1 MCQLLKGTVSSLK
14 GGYETTKREG
24 YKGTKR
30 GAIKLLKGKGT
41 KRNKQTKK
49 GTKY

>member
-30 GAIKLLKGKGT
+30 GARKLLKGKGT
-41 KRNKQTKK
+41 KEQTNKK